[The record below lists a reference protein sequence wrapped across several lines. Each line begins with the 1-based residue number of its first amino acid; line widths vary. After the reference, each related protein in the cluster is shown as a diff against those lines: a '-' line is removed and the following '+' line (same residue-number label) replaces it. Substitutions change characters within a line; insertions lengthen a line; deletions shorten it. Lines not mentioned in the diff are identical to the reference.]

1 MIVNLYM
8 EVKKF
13 CQTTLENTFNIKD
26 KIKDNHYLK
35 LCNLLEE
42 IYHDS
47 EYMFPHKCRVLYS
60 YLNNNDIYEFYT
72 INVMAKEKL
81 NLIWNHEWDTEKRMK
96 GKINGAIRR
105 ADWENIF
112 FNNNL
117 KKQFREKFECEEVEI
132 NIASIKYLNI

>member
-8 EVKKF
+8 EVKNF
-13 CQTTLENTFNIKD
+13 CRNTIEKTFNIKD

-47 EYMFPHKCRVLYS
+47 EYMIAHKCRVLYS
-60 YLNNNDIYEFYT
+60 LTNEIYEFYT

-105 ADWENIF
+105 TDWENIF

-117 KKQFREKFECEEVEI
+117 QKKFKEKYDCEEREVEI